1 MEQKFI
7 RAFGYVFTQNTY
19 EQGFRHKLIPKEIV
33 TCTIFCSRGY
43 VEAHDVATGV
53 RAEDNYAGRMFKDTD
68 FIFKEYD
75 LNVIEP
81 TVVYCYDELMN
92 EGVKLNLAPVD
103 LPQGQNSVFENG
115 TKFLL
120 CEGVLHINNVP
131 FAAPSAISV
140 TTGEKVVTPETRC
153 LGIKII

>member
-1 MEQKFI
+1 MEQKLI
-7 RAFGYVFTQNTY
+7 RAFGYIFAQNIY
-19 EQGFRHKLIPKEIV
+19 EQGYQHKLIPNDTI

-43 VEAHDVATGV
+43 VESKNAETGEP
-53 RAEDNYAGRMFKDTD
+53 AQDNYAGCMFKSSD

-92 EGVKLNLAPVD
+92 NGVKLNLEPVD
-103 LPQGQNSVFENG
+103 IPQGQETIFSDG

-120 CEGVLHINNVP
+120 CEGTLFINDSK
-131 FAAPSAISV
+131 FTAPSAISI
-140 TTGEKVVTPETRC
+140 TTGDKVIVPETRC
-153 LGIKII
+153 LGIKVL